1 MFSLVSHV
9 KLSHITYNTHSNV
22 TKCPHARTQVRNCD
36 VLSSVEKNTTQFVAH
51 MCKTRKDVKQ
61 YEKRAFMKRLQS
73 PLEVLKLSYED
84 IPRSLRKGVLENMKI
99 KRSDAFRSILDVLM
113 YMEMSGALKDEG
125 LRGSLENISRLD
137 MKCVARDGIDQ
148 LRRNSQR
155 LVSARNRLG
164 VRWCSSVRILLP
176 YLHRKNQTTR
186 RTHRYYAS
194 HYKRKIH
201 LPLLRNYQNSSR
213 LGNPHRRPQRRNT
226 RLRIW
231 RTPVKC

>member
-9 KLSHITYNTHSNV
+9 TLSHITYNTHSNV
-22 TKCPHARTQVRNCD
+22 TKYPHARTQVRNCD

-164 VRWCSSVRILLP
+164 VRWCSSVRILLT
-176 YLHRKNQTTR
+176 YIEKIKRLDEHTGTMQVITR
-186 RTHRYYAS
+186 ERFIFLCFGTI
-194 HYKRKIH
+194 KIH
-201 LPLLRNYQNSSR
+201 QGSGILIVVLNVEILD
-213 LGNPHRRPQRRNT
+213 
-226 RLRIW
+226 
-231 RTPVKC
+231 

>member
-1 MFSLVSHV
+1 MLGGLLHHVSCAAQRVEALRITSQYDEESRQIEAEMMEWHECCELVRSFRVLVLDMIIHV
-9 KLSHITYNTHSNV
+9 LTRVTRNTLSYLTYNTHSNV
-22 TKCPHARTQVRNCD
+22 TKYPHARTQVRNCD

-51 MCKTRKDVKQ
+51 MCKTRKDVKL

-137 MKCVARDGIDQ
+137 MKCD
-148 LRRNSQR
+148 
-155 LVSARNRLG
+155 
-164 VRWCSSVRILLP
+164 
-176 YLHRKNQTTR
+176 TF
-186 RTHRYYAS
+186 
-194 HYKRKIH
+194 
-201 LPLLRNYQNSSR
+201 
-213 LGNPHRRPQRRNT
+213 
-226 RLRIW
+226 
-231 RTPVKC
+231 

>member
-9 KLSHITYNTHSNV
+9 TLSHITYNTHSNV
-22 TKCPHARTQVRNCD
+22 TKYPHARTQVRNCD

-73 PLEVLKLSYED
+73 PLEVLKMSYED

-113 YMEMSGALKDEG
+113 YMEMSGTLKDEG
-125 LRGSLENISRLD
+125 LRGSFENVSRLD

-164 VRWCSSVRILLP
+164 VRWCSSVRILLT
-176 YLHRKNQTTR
+176 YIEKIKRLDE
-186 RTHRYYAS
+186 HRYFTS
-194 HYKRKIH
+194 HYRRKIH
-201 LPLLRNYQNSSR
+201 LPLRRNYQNSSR

-226 RLRIW
+226 RSRTW